1 MTKAA
6 TAPTLRRSPLFTPYV
21 VVWTTVGV
29 LSLGYLTILG
39 LAPEWLDDLRPAS
52 VISDPQSNQGQRAAA
67 RLAQD
72 VNALRASVA
81 QMQLDMAQV
90 KTTVASYGER
100 DKGVTEQL
108 ATIEQRLSGQQPA
121 TAADAAASTPQASA
135 APVAEAAPQ
144 EQPRAKSIVLAELM
158 QDKPT
163 EIAVATPG
171 APVLPKVI
179 NGDQLVAKS
188 VETGSV
194 GAPAKPTV
202 NVAADAISFGPAV
215 VKPAPKPIG
224 VKISSGQSLD
234 GLRLNW
240 GLLTEKHSEALKKLE
255 PRYTSSGDPQNPTF
269 DLVAGPIKSRAE
281 AAKVCK
287 SLAAQNVPCSVG
299 AFGGEAL

>member
-72 VNALRASVA
+72 VNALRDSVA
-81 QMQLDMAQV
+81 QIQLEMAQV

-108 ATIEQRLSGQQPA
+108 ATIEQRLSVQQPA
-121 TAADAAASTPQASA
+121 TAADAAGSTPQASA
-135 APVAEAAPQ
+135 APVAEAAPP

-158 QDKPT
+158 QDKPA

-202 NVAADAISFGPAV
+202 NAAADAISFGPAV

-224 VKISSGQSLD
+224 VKISSGRSLD

-240 GLLTEKHSEALKKLE
+240 GLLTEKHSEALNKLE